1 MTAPGA
7 GYRAEI
13 DGLRAVAVVAVVLF
27 HLGFRWIPGG
37 FVGVDVF
44 FVISG
49 FLITGILL
57 GELQTGT
64 FSFRGFW
71 ARRILRIFPALLV
84 TVVATLAAA
93 WFVSPRSDHP
103 AIGQQAVAALLS
115 VANLWFWRNS
125 CEYWGQAAEISPL
138 LHTWSL
144 SVEEQFYLCFQLLLW
159 AIAARAGR
167 FLPLLLAAAGVAS
180 FGYFLAGIRAHGF
193 EAMFYL
199 LPSRAWE
206 LGLGCCLATVP
217 QWQGRGVPLLP
228 AAVRSG
234 LAVAGLA
241 LIVAACG
248 LPPGR
253 TRAVVAA
260 VLGAGCVLAWGS
272 SGPCRAVLAWPPV
285 VAIGKAS
292 YSIYLWHWPV
302 IVMARLLDESRGVA
316 TGAAPLVLVT
326 GVLATASYRFVETPT
341 RRERRSLPFI
351 AAGYAVALVAACA
364 MALSSGSYDTSG
376 FEPPTSTS
384 GSYNLGRAVRTRANA
399 HLLPRGVTAA
409 LPDGGLRGGIIAGD
423 AAAPQVVVLGDSH
436 GTMWCHAIRGVTE
449 KLGVTT
455 SFYCAQGASP
465 FVHVLDER
473 PMSFTVEEK
482 RAFDEA
488 RLEHIARWKPAVVVI
503 CARWDAYREGDAREL
518 LTFLDAH
525 AGRVLLVEQVPE
537 VDVAEGRDV
546 LPWLCFKGIEPA
558 DGVRRFLPEAN
569 VEKYEEGRRMIRALA
584 AAHPACEVVPTQDL
598 YTEGQRVLVLDGRRV
613 VYEDND
619 HLTDY
624 GTSLAVERI
633 EAAIGRALPDGG
645 SR

>member
-1 MTAPGA
+1 
-7 GYRAEI
+7 
-13 DGLRAVAVVAVVLF
+13 
-27 HLGFRWIPGG
+27 
-37 FVGVDVF
+37 
-44 FVISG
+44 
-49 FLITGILL
+49 
-57 GELQTGT
+57 
-64 FSFRGFW
+64 
-71 ARRILRIFPALLV
+71 
-84 TVVATLAAA
+84 
-93 WFVSPRSDHP
+93 
-103 AIGQQAVAALLS
+103 
-115 VANLWFWRNS
+115 
-125 CEYWGQAAEISPL
+125 
-138 LHTWSL
+138 
-144 SVEEQFYLCFQLLLW
+144 
-159 AIAARAGR
+159 
-167 FLPLLLAAAGVAS
+167 
-180 FGYFLAGIRAHGF
+180 
-193 EAMFYL
+193 
-199 LPSRAWE
+199 
-206 LGLGCCLATVP
+206 
-217 QWQGRGVPLLP
+217 
-228 AAVRSG
+228 
-234 LAVAGLA
+234 
-241 LIVAACG
+241 
-248 LPPGR
+248 
-253 TRAVVAA
+253 VAA

-399 HLLPRGVTAA
+399 HLLPRGVTTA